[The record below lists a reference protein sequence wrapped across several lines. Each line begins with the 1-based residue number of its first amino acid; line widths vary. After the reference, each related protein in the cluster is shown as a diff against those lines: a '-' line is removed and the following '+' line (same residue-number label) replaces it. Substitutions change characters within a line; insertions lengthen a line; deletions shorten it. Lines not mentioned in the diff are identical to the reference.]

1 MNSLAGLKAESLGGQ
16 WLRVNRFRQRIIN
29 QINTSS
35 IMGITYSKIFV
46 LILILMGEALSI
58 YAEMVGA
65 RNHSISSQ
73 PFLQIFLKMFLLIVL
88 AGGFLIAGYMLG
100 FNVFKNIWIVSVA
113 SITSILI
120 VEPIL
125 AWIIFNQ
132 VPTIGAIL
140 GFILGAIGLFLS
152 IFF

>member
-1 MNSLAGLKAESLGGQ
+1 MKVLVLALL
-16 WLRVNRFRQRIIN
+16 FI
-29 QINTSS
+29 
-35 IMGITYSKIFV
+35 
-46 LILILMGEALSI
+46 GEALSI
-58 YAEMVGA
+58 YAEIVGA
-65 RNHSISSQ
+65 RSNSVASSS
-73 PFLQIFLKMFLLIVL
+73 FLQIFLKMFLLITL

-100 FNVFKNIWIVSVA
+100 FNAFKNIWIVSVA

-125 AWIIFNQ
+125 AWAIFHQ
-132 VPTIGAIL
+132 VPTVGAIV

>member
-1 MNSLAGLKAESLGGQ
+1 MDGLKAGSLGGQ
-16 WLRVNRFRQRIIN
+16 WLGINRFRQRIIN

-35 IMGITYSKIFV
+35 IMDLTYSKILV
-46 LILILMGEALSI
+46 IILLFIGEALSI

-65 RNHSISSQ
+65 KNHSISSQ

-125 AWIIFNQ
+125 AWIIFHQ

>member
-1 MNSLAGLKAESLGGQ
+1 MK
-16 WLRVNRFRQRIIN
+16 
-29 QINTSS
+29 
-35 IMGITYSKIFV
+35 ITFIKILV
-46 LILILMGEALSI
+46 LILLFLGEALSI

-65 RNHSISSQ
+65 RSNYVASQ
-73 PFLQIFLKMFLLIVL
+73 PFLQIFLKMFLLITL
-88 AGGFLIAGYMLG
+88 GGGFLIAGYMLG
-100 FNVFKNIWIVSVA
+100 FNAFKNIWIVSVA

-125 AWIIFNQ
+125 AWVIFHQ
-132 VPTIGAIL
+132 VPTIGAII

>member
-1 MNSLAGLKAESLGGQ
+1 MNP
-16 WLRVNRFRQRIIN
+16 
-29 QINTSS
+29 
-35 IMGITYSKIFV
+35 TYSKILVIALLFV
-46 LILILMGEALSI
+46 GEALSI

-65 RNHSISSQ
+65 KSGNIASQ
-73 PFLQIFLKMFLLIVL
+73 PFFSVFAKMFLIITI

-100 FNVFKNIWIVSVA
+100 FKAFESIWIVSVA

-125 AWIIFNQ
+125 AYAFFQ
-132 VPTIGAIL
+132 QMPTTGAVIGLIL
-140 GFILGAIGLFLS
+140 GVIGFAFA